1 MPKMSYEGMVGT
13 VIALIIVILNQ
24 AGVKNPYV
32 SDRGCN

>member
-24 AGVKNPYV
+24 AGKEPICL
-32 SDRGCN
+32 G